1 MLCIKLAQFWLWYLC
16 IQQRLGWFFCN
27 FTALVNQP
35 LIYSFLVP
43 LHDQLL
49 ALLIAKPPIYFLNQP
64 TSFDSHCVNYL
75 KLFVISKNN
84 FWCYNLQAF
93 VASRYKSVKSTW
105 PSCSQTFIA
114 KQECWRL
121 TFCPFHNFRTS
132 SLGFY
137 CFASWGVI

>member
-1 MLCIKLAQFWLWYLC
+1 MVPLHPATIRVKTNVLQ
-16 IQQRLGWFFCN
+16 

-49 ALLIAKPPIYFLNQP
+49 ALLIAKPPICFLNQP
-64 TSFDSHCVNYL
+64 TSFLSHCVNL
-75 KLFVISKNN
+75 SQTICNFKNN

-105 PSCSQTFIA
+105 PSCAQTFMA
-114 KQECWRL
+114 KQKCQRL

-132 SLGFY
+132 SLAFY
-137 CFASWGVI
+137 CFAS